1 MAMQVPDSPTGRYIV
16 TVVGGEEVRAF
27 VPAPLPPSTPLVMDG
42 PLVMAL
48 DEASR
53 SLGRFDGAVRHLPDA
68 TLLIYSYVRKEAVL
82 SSQIEGTQSS
92 LVDLMRHELG
102 AAPGVPLDDVL
113 EVSRYVAA
121 LDHALGRMADPAGLP
136 LCNRL
141 LREAHRILLTGAR
154 GADRRPG
161 EFRTSQNWIGGRRP
175 GTAVFVPPPAPEA
188 HEAIS
193 ELEKFLH
200 ADDDYLPPLVR
211 AGLAHVQF
219 ETIHP
224 FLDGNGRI
232 GRMLITLMLISRGV
246 LATPA
251 LYLSLYFKQ
260 HRSRYYE
267 LLGRVRTEGDWSA
280 WLLFFLEG
288 IRSTADAALST
299 TERLEALVERDR
311 AAIRSR
317 AGRAAGSAL
326 RVHAA
331 LARTPISNVRETMR
345 RTELS
350 KPAVQGALQRLSDYR
365 ITREVTGQ
373 RRNRIFAYTEYLDIL
388 SEGTEPL

>member
-1 MAMQVPDSPTGRYIV
+1 MTMQSHSSPTGHYVV

-27 VPAPLPPSTPLVMDG
+27 VPAPLPPSSPLLMDG

-53 SLGRFDGAVRHLPDA
+53 ALGRFDGAIRHLPDP

-92 LVDLMRHELG
+92 LTDLMRHELG

-113 EVSRYVAA
+113 EVSRYVTA
-121 LDHALGRMADPAGLP
+121 LDHAVAQMADPAGLP

-154 GADRRPG
+154 GADKRPG

-175 GTAVFVPPPAPEA
+175 GTAMFVPPPASEA

-193 ELEKFLH
+193 ELERFLH
-200 ADDDYLPPLVR
+200 ADDDHLPPLVR

-232 GRMLITLMLISRGV
+232 GRMLITLMLMTRGV

-251 LYLSLYFKQ
+251 LYLSLFFKQ

-267 LLGRVRTEGDWSA
+267 LLGRVRTDGDWTA

-288 IRSTADAALST
+288 VRSTAIAALST
-299 TERLEALVERDR
+299 TERLEELVKRDR
-311 AAIRSR
+311 ALIQAR

-326 RVHAA
+326 RVHEA
-331 LARTPISNVRETMR
+331 LAQTPILNVRESMN

-350 KPAVQGALQRLSDYR
+350 KPAVQDALGRLGEFK
-365 ITREVTGQ
+365 IAREVTGQ
-373 RRNRIFAYTEYLDIL
+373 RRNRLFAYSEYLDIL

>member
-1 MAMQVPDSPTGRYIV
+1 MTKHSPDSPTGHYVV
-16 TVVGGEEVRAF
+16 TVAGGEEVRAF
-27 VPAPLPPSTPLVMDG
+27 VPAPLPPCPPLLMDG

-53 SLGRFDGAVRHLPDA
+53 ALGRFDGAVRRLPDPA
-68 TLLIYSYVRKEAVL
+68 LLLYSYVRKEAVL

-92 LVDLMRHELG
+92 LSDLMRHELG
-102 AAPGVPLDDVL
+102 AAPGVPLDDVQ

-121 LDHALGRMADPAGLP
+121 LDHAIARLADPAGLP

-154 GADRRPG
+154 GADKRPG
-161 EFRTSQNWIGGRRP
+161 EFRTSQNWIGGKRP

-188 HEAIS
+188 REAIS
-193 ELEKFLH
+193 ALEKFLH

-232 GRMLITLMLISRGV
+232 GRMLITLTLMERDA

-267 LLGRVRTEGDWSA
+267 LLGRVRTDGDWTG

-288 IRSTADAALST
+288 VRSTALAALST
-299 TERLEALVERDR
+299 AERLEALVERDR
-311 AAIRSR
+311 ATIRSR

-326 RVHAA
+326 LVHAE
-331 LARTPISNVRETMR
+331 LARTPILNVRESMH

-350 KPAVQGALQRLSDYR
+350 KPAVQDALRRLGEFK
-365 ITREVTGQ
+365 IAREVTGQ
-373 RRNRIFAYTEYLDIL
+373 RRNRLFAYTEYLDIL

>member
-1 MAMQVPDSPTGRYIV
+1 MTPQSQDSPTGRYIV

-27 VPAPLPPSTPLVMDG
+27 VPAPLPPNPPLGMDG

-48 DEASR
+48 DKASR
-53 SLGRFDGAVRHLPDA
+53 SLGRFDGAVRRLPDPA
-68 TLLIYSYVRKEAVL
+68 LLIYSYVRKEAVL

-92 LVDLMRHELG
+92 LTDLMRHELG

-121 LDHALGRMADPAGLP
+121 LDHALARMADPAGLP

-154 GADRRPG
+154 GGDKRPG

-175 GTAVFVPPPAPEA
+175 GTAVFVPPPALEA

-200 ADDDYLPPLVR
+200 VNDDHLPPLVR

-232 GRMLITLMLISRGV
+232 GRMLITLMLMARGV

-260 HRSRYYE
+260 HRSRYYD
-267 LLGRVRTEGDWSA
+267 LLGRVRTEGDWTA

-288 IRSTADAALST
+288 IHATAVAALST
-299 TERLEALVERDR
+299 SERLEDLVERDR
-311 AAIRSR
+311 ATIRAR
-317 AGRAAGSAL
+317 AGRATGSAL
-326 RVHAA
+326 LVHGA
-331 LARTPISNVRETMR
+331 LARTPILNVREGMK
-345 RTELS
+345 RTDLS
-350 KPAVQGALQRLSDYR
+350 KPAVQDALRRLGEFR
-365 ITREVTGQ
+365 IAREVTGQ
-373 RRNRIFAYTEYLDIL
+373 RRNRLFAYTEYLDIL

>member
-1 MAMQVPDSPTGRYIV
+1 VH
-16 TVVGGEEVRAF
+16 
-27 VPAPLPPSTPLVMDG
+27 
-42 PLVMAL
+42 
-48 DEASR
+48 
-53 SLGRFDGAVRHLPDA
+53 HLPDP
-68 TLLIYSYVRKEAVL
+68 TLLIYSYVRKEALL

-92 LVDLMRHELG
+92 LSDLMRHELG
-102 AAPGVPLDDVL
+102 AAPGVPLDDVQ

-121 LDHALGRMADPAGLP
+121 LDHALARLADPAGLP

-141 LREAHRILLTGAR
+141 LREIHRILLTGTR
-154 GADRRPG
+154 GADKRPG

-188 HEAIS
+188 HDAIS
-193 ELEKFLH
+193 ALEKFLH
-200 ADDDYLPPLVR
+200 ADDDHLPPLVR

-232 GRMLITLMLISRGV
+232 GRMLITLMLMARGV
-246 LATPA
+246 LTTPA

-267 LLGRVRTEGDWSA
+267 LLGRVRTDGDWTG

-288 IRSTADAALST
+288 MRSTAVGALST
-299 TERLEALVERDR
+299 AERLEALVERDQ
-311 AAIRSR
+311 ATIRSR

-326 RVHAA
+326 RVHAE
-331 LARTPISNVRETMR
+331 LARTPILNVRESMN

-350 KPAVQGALQRLSDYR
+350 KPAVQDALRRLDEFR
-365 ITREVTGQ
+365 IAREVTGQ
-373 RRNRIFAYTEYLDIL
+373 RRNRLFAYSEYLDIL

>member
-1 MAMQVPDSPTGRYIV
+1 MTMQSPSSPTGHYIV

-27 VPAPLPPSTPLVMDG
+27 VPTPLPPSPPLLMDG

-53 SLGRFDGAVRHLPDA
+53 ALGRFDGAVRHLPDA

-82 SSQIEGTQSS
+82 SSQIEGTHSS
-92 LVDLMRHELG
+92 LTDLMRHELG

-121 LDHALGRMADPAGLP
+121 LDHAVARMADPAGLP

-154 GADRRPG
+154 GADKRPG

-175 GTAVFVPPPAPEA
+175 GTAVFVPPPATEA

-200 ADDDYLPPLVR
+200 ADDDHLPPLVR

-232 GRMLITLMLISRGV
+232 GRMLITLMLMERGV
-246 LATPA
+246 LANPA

-260 HRSRYYE
+260 HRASYYE
-267 LLGRVRTEGDWSA
+267 LLGRVRTDGDWTS

-288 IRSTADAALST
+288 IRSTAVAALST
-299 TERLEALVERDR
+299 AERLEALVERDGATIR
-311 AAIRSR
+311 AR
-317 AGRAAGSAL
+317 AGRSTGSAL

-331 LARTPISNVRETMR
+331 LARTPIVNVRSAMQQ
-345 RTELS
+345 TELS
-350 KPAVQGALQRLSDYR
+350 KPAVQNALQRLSEFK

-373 RRNRIFAYTEYLDIL
+373 RRHRLFAYTEYLDIL

>member
-1 MAMQVPDSPTGRYIV
+1 MTPQSQDSPTGRYVV

-27 VPAPLPPSTPLVMDG
+27 VPAPLPPNPPLGMDG

-48 DEASR
+48 DKASR
-53 SLGRFDGAVRHLPDA
+53 SLGRFDGAVRRLPDPA
-68 TLLIYSYVRKEAVL
+68 LLIYSYVRKEAVL

-92 LVDLMRHELG
+92 LTDLMRHELG

-121 LDHALGRMADPAGLP
+121 LDHALARMADPAGLP

-154 GADRRPG
+154 GGDKRPG

-175 GTAVFVPPPAPEA
+175 GAAVFVPPPAPEA

-200 ADDDYLPPLVR
+200 VDDDHLPPLVR

-232 GRMLITLMLISRGV
+232 GRMLITLMLMARGV

-260 HRSRYYE
+260 HRSRYYD
-267 LLGRVRTEGDWSA
+267 LLGRVRTEGDWTA

-288 IRSTADAALST
+288 IHATAVAALST
-299 TERLEALVERDR
+299 TERLEDLVERDR
-311 AAIRSR
+311 ATIRAR
-317 AGRAAGSAL
+317 AGRATGSAL
-326 RVHAA
+326 LVHGA
-331 LARTPISNVRETMR
+331 LARTPILNVREGMK
-345 RTELS
+345 RTDLS
-350 KPAVQGALQRLSDYR
+350 KPAVQDALRRLGEFR
-365 ITREVTGQ
+365 IAREVTGQ
-373 RRNRIFAYTEYLDIL
+373 RRNRLFAYTEYLDIL

>member
-1 MAMQVPDSPTGRYIV
+1 MTPQSPDSPTGRYVV

-27 VPAPLPPSTPLVMDG
+27 VPAPLPPSPPLVMDG

-48 DEASR
+48 DRASR
-53 SLGRFDGAVRHLPDA
+53 SLGRFDGAVRRLPDA
-68 TLLIYSYVRKEAVL
+68 ALLIYSYVRKEAVL

-92 LVDLMRHELG
+92 LTDLMRHELG

-121 LDHALGRMADPAGLP
+121 LDHALARMADPAGLP

-141 LREAHRILLTGAR
+141 LREAHRILLTDAR
-154 GADRRPG
+154 GGDKRPG

-175 GTAVFVPPPAPEA
+175 GTAVFVPPPVPEA

-232 GRMLITLMLISRGV
+232 GRMLITLMLMARGV

-260 HRSRYYE
+260 HRSRYYN
-267 LLGRVRTEGDWSA
+267 LLGRVRTDGDWTA

-288 IRSTADAALST
+288 VDATAVAALST

-311 AAIRSR
+311 ATIRAR

-326 RVHAA
+326 LVHGA
-331 LARTPISNVRETMR
+331 LARRPILNVSEGMKL
-345 RTELS
+345 TELS
-350 KPAVQGALQRLSDYR
+350 KPAVQNALRRLGEFR
-365 ITREVTGQ
+365 IAHEVTGQ
-373 RRNRIFAYTEYLDIL
+373 RRNRLFAYTEYLDIL

>member
-1 MAMQVPDSPTGRYIV
+1 MTMPSPDSPTGHYVV

-27 VPAPLPPSTPLVMDG
+27 VPTPLPPSPPLLMNG

-53 SLGRFDGAVRHLPDA
+53 ALGRFDGAVRHLPDP

-92 LVDLMRHELG
+92 LSDLMRHELG
-102 AAPGVPLDDVL
+102 AAPGVPLDDVQ

-121 LDHALGRMADPAGLP
+121 LDHALARLADPAGLP

-154 GADRRPG
+154 GADKRPG

-193 ELEKFLH
+193 ALEKFLH
-200 ADDDYLPPLVR
+200 ADDDHLPPLVR

-232 GRMLITLMLISRGV
+232 GRMLITLMLMARGV
-246 LATPA
+246 LSTPA

-260 HRSRYYE
+260 HRFRYYE
-267 LLGRVRTEGDWSA
+267 LLGRVRTDGDWTG

-299 TERLEALVERDR
+299 AERLEALVERDR
-311 AAIRSR
+311 ATIRSR

-326 RVHAA
+326 LVHAE
-331 LARTPISNVRETMR
+331 LARTPILNVRESTN
-345 RTELS
+345 RTDLS
-350 KPAVQGALQRLSDYR
+350 KPAVQDALRRLGEFK
-365 ITREVTGQ
+365 IAREVTGQ
-373 RRNRIFAYTEYLDIL
+373 RRNRLFAYSEYLDIL